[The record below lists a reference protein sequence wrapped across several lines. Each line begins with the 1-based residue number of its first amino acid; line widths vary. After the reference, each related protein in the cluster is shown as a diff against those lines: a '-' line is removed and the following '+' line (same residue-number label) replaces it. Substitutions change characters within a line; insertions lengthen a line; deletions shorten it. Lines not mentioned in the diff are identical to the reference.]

1 MTSPSQRRP
10 RSNITPHPPA
20 PIREIGEVQTS
31 EEYSTPHSPPPNQL
45 SSHQRFALLRLRKQ
59 VWIQKSN
66 LNSNRNPISIYR
78 SSGRDF
84 YIHNT
89 EDSRYDFRGLELYRL
104 HRQQNSLPEAN
115 TQSECLFRDEP
126 KIESKEATSK
136 TQTSKATTRNALVV
150 FLPSSPDKTA
160 VYTLQKTV
168 VHKKTFSGKL
178 RFVSPPLTAIQ
189 QILKNRIPWMEEERG
204 GGVSSCRRERGRPE
218 IGRAHV

>member
-1 MTSPSQRRP
+1 VTLPSQQRP

-20 PIREIGEVQTS
+20 PNTRNRG
-31 EEYSTPHSPPPNQL
+31 STNFRGIQHASFSASKSAFVTPTIH
-45 SSHQRFALLRLRKQ
+45 AATGLRKQ

-78 SSGRDF
+78 SSRRDF

-126 KIESKEATSK
+126 KIEGKEATSK

-168 VHKKTFSGKL
+168 AHKKTFSGKL
-178 RFVSPPLTAIQ
+178 RFVSLPLTAIQ
-189 QILKNRIPWMEEERG
+189 QILKNRTPVDG
-204 GGVSSCRRERGRPE
+204 GRKRRRC
-218 IGRAHV
+218 